1 MFKKL
6 VFGRKSRPF
15 TENVFNFL
23 QHTNL
28 LTTLKDELDCDKRNF
43 ACCQSKIWSETPR
56 KLNSQTKYLQSSY
69 PSGN

>member
-28 LTTLKDELDCDKRNF
+28 LTTIKDELDCDELETSHVAKVKCGLKRLEN
-43 ACCQSKIWSETPR
+43 
-56 KLNSQTKYLQSSY
+56 
-69 PSGN
+69 

>member
-15 TENVFNFL
+15 TENFL

-28 LTTLKDELDCDKRNF
+28 LTTLKDELDCDELETLHVAKVKCGLKRLEN
-43 ACCQSKIWSETPR
+43 
-56 KLNSQTKYLQSSY
+56 
-69 PSGN
+69 